1 MQKNVL
7 SLPLKKDLTAYQPNY
22 MSYWT
27 DYYPGGVS
35 GGDYSGMMFR
45 AGGQAP
51 APAQAMM
58 DPVQQLQYVQA
69 YSYAQQLQQQYP
81 NGVPLP
87 YRPQPSP
94 YQPYQPY
101 QPQPYQLQPY
111 QPQPYQPGADATGR
125 SIALLSLLGSKNIQT
140 CK

>member
-1 MQKNVL
+1 M
-7 SLPLKKDLTAYQPNY
+7 NY
-22 MSYWT
+22 FT
-27 DYYPGGVS
+27 DYYPGGYS

-51 APAQAMM
+51 APGHIMM
-58 DPVQQLQYVQA
+58 DPAQQLQNVQA

-81 NGVPLP
+81 NGLPLP

-101 QPQPYQLQPY
+101 QQ
-111 QPQPYQPGADATGR
+111 YQPGPEATGR
-125 SIALLSLLGSKNIQT
+125 ALALLNLLTQKRQQQFSK
-140 CK
+140 